1 MPPFHSADVAA
12 AAPVRAHRRHRT
24 SGWFFVGISAILF
37 VTVLAGFA
45 PTFYLRG
52 YVGTARLALG
62 PPTLP
67 VYLQVHGVLLTAW
80 FLMFLIQTAFV
91 AAHRTDLHRRM
102 GVASAILAAAVVIV
116 TLLVL
121 IRAVPRFLS
130 NGLPEALMPRFA
142 LFIIGD
148 MGSLVVFSVLVATA
162 VYFRRQPEVHKRLM
176 LLGNISIIGPAVS
189 RLPGVSA
196 FPVLVLFVQL
206 AFLIALIVHDLVKNR
221 RVYRATLWGEL
232 GYILVTLLSSTL
244 ALSHFGRAIIR
255 ALA

>member
-1 MPPFHSADVAA
+1 MLPFPSADVAA
-12 AAPVRAHRRHRT
+12 ASPVRAQRRHRT

-37 VTVLAGFA
+37 VTVLVGFA

-52 YVGTARLALG
+52 YVGTTRLALA

-67 VYLQVHGVLLTAW
+67 GYLQVHGVLLTSW
-80 FLMFLIQTAFV
+80 FLLFLIQTAFI
-91 AAHRTDLHRRM
+91 AADLHRRV
-102 GVASAILAAAVVIV
+102 GIASAILAAILVIV

-130 NGLPEALMPRFA
+130 NGVPEALMPRFA

-148 MGSLVVFSVLVATA
+148 MGSLVVFSALVATA

-176 LLGNISIIGPAVS
+176 LLGSISIVGPAVA
-189 RLPGVSA
+189 RLPGVFA
-196 FPVLVLFVQL
+196 FPVLLLPVQL
-206 AFLIALIVHDLVKNR
+206 ALLTALIVHDLVKNR
-221 RVYRATLWGEL
+221 RVHRATLWGGL
-232 GYILVTLLSSTL
+232 GYILVTLLSSTV